1 MVKRIVV
8 AGCRYYTDY
17 SAAKEFIG
25 QAICELRKRYDL
37 VFLSGNCAG
46 ADKLGER
53 FAAENGFAIE
63 YYPADWETHGKSAG
77 PIRNR
82 QMAEAADYV
91 ICFWDG
97 KSRGTAS
104 MIAYAKKLGKPVKVK
119 TIRTE

>member
-8 AGCRYYTDY
+8 AGCRYFTDY
-17 SAAKEFIG
+17 TLAKDFIE
-25 QAICELRKRYDL
+25 QAISALRQEYELI
-37 VFLSGNCAG
+37 FLSGNCAG

-53 FAAENGFAIE
+53 FAKENGFSIE
-63 YYPADWETHGKSAG
+63 RFPADWETFGKSAG

-82 QMAEAADYV
+82 KMAEAADYV

-104 MIAYAKKLGKPVKVK
+104 MINYAKKLGKPVKVK
-119 TIRTE
+119 LI

>member
-1 MVKRIVV
+1 MVKRVVV

-17 SAAKEFIG
+17 PAAKAFIE
-25 QAICELRKRYDL
+25 QAIFDLREQHELI
-37 VFLSGNCAG
+37 FLSGNCTG

-53 FAAENGFAIE
+53 FAAENGFAVE
-63 YYPADWETHGKSAG
+63 YYPAEWETFGKSAG

-82 QMAEAADYV
+82 KMAEAADYV

-104 MIAYAKKLGKPVKVK
+104 MISYAKKLGKPVK
-119 TIRTE
+119 IQLI